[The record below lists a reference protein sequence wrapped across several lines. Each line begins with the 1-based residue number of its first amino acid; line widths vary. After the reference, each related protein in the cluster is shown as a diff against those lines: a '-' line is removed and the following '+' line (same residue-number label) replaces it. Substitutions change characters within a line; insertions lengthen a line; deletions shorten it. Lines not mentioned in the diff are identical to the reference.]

1 MRTPCE
7 VVTGP
12 VPSRSVIPII
22 TFLLL
27 LVGALGDPAQAEQPS
42 KGSTSSRAQ
51 ADALSKIPFGKLHRD
66 VHPKLK
72 AVLQEPSMFRRLPTQ
87 ALECDADMYV
97 FLVRHPEVVVNMW
110 QLMGVTALSV
120 RRTGDFTFECND
132 GAGTIGT
139 VELIYGTRNQHI
151 FYATGV
157 YEGPLLKRK
166 LRGNCVLV
174 LNTVHSEHEGRPR
187 VTSSL
192 DVFVR
197 MENVG
202 IDLVTRTLHPLMG
215 KTADINFRET
225 NRFIGEVSRAAE
237 TKYAGIQNLM
247 PKLTNV
253 EPEILQAFSSTAAA
267 VNRRARNRSHGLPS
281 QGVQVSKRPGATKSE
296 R

>member
-1 MRTPCE
+1 MRTPCDI
-7 VVTGP
+7 VTGR
-12 VPSRSVIPII
+12 VLRHLTIVIT
-22 TFLLL
+22 TFVLLAS
-27 LVGALGDPAQAEQPS
+27 GALGDPAYGQQTTTG
-42 KGSTSSRAQ
+42 KTNSRVQ
-51 ADALSKIPFGKLHRD
+51 ADALSKIPFAQLHRD
-66 VHPKLK
+66 VHPKLQ
-72 AVLQEPSMFRRLPTQ
+72 AVLKEPSMFRRLPTQ
-87 ALECDADMYV
+87 VLECDADMYV

-120 RRTGDFTFECND
+120 RRTGDYNFDCND
-132 GAGTIGT
+132 GAGTLGT
-139 VELIYGTRNQHI
+139 VELVYGTRNQHI
-151 FYATGV
+151 FYSTGV

-174 LNTVHSEHEGRPR
+174 LNTSHSERDGRQY

-253 EPEILQAFSSTAAA
+253 EPEVLQKFSSTAAA
-267 VNRRARNRSHGLPS
+267 VNQKARNRPQALPA
-281 QGVQVSKRPGATKSE
+281 QGVRVSKRPNAA
-296 R
+296 RN